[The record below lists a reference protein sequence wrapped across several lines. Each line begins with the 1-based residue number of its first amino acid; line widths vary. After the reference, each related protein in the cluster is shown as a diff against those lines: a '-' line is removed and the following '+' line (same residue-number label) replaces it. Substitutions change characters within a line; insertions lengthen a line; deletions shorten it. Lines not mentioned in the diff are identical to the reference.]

1 MSCIKIL
8 SRLANLNYSLLF
20 LSLILIIPFSMF
32 PIISSSHFP
41 IISNAWTATYY
52 VNATNGNDANNGTS
66 QPTPWKTIAKVNAS
80 NFNPGGEILFKA
92 GRFGEGNLSF
102 LLQDKKP
109 NRLSM
114 SSIHLSRP
122 DTLSIKGHSPT
133 LLRMDPNDQ
142 PQNTNAGAAAL

>member
-1 MSCIKIL
+1 
-8 SRLANLNYSLLF
+8 
-20 LSLILIIPFSMF
+20 LSLTLIIPFTLL

-41 IISNAWTATYY
+41 IISEARAATYY
-52 VNATNGNDANNGTS
+52 VDATNGNDLNSGTS
-66 QPTPWKTIAKVNAS
+66 ELTPWKTIAKVNSS
-80 NFNPGGEILFKA
+80 NFNPGSQILCKG

-122 DTLSIKGHSPT
+122 DTLFIKGHSPT

-142 PQNTNAGAAAL
+142 PQGTNAGAAAL